1 MTGEISLGRIKVFT
15 IFIGLAGAMAVLLLR
30 GTTDALGFL
39 LGAVISLISLRS
51 WIRVSDGIGAGFKP
65 SVAASAIFLSMR
77 YVLIA
82 ALIYAIVRVLG
93 ITPLA
98 MIVGL
103 LASFAAVI
111 LELLYQFVTP
121 GK

>member
-1 MTGEISLGRIKVFT
+1 MTGEISLERVKIFT
-15 IFIGLAGAMAVLLLR
+15 IFIGLAGAMAVLLWW
-30 GTTDALGFL
+30 GSMAAVGFL
-39 LGAVISLISLRS
+39 IGAGMSLVTLRS
-51 WIRVSDGIGAGFKP
+51 WIRISDGISSGLKP
-65 SVAASAIFLSMR
+65 SVAASAVFLTLR
-77 YVLIA
+77 YVVIA
-82 ALIYAIVRVLG
+82 ALIYAIVNVLG

-111 LELLYQFVTP
+111 LELLYTQVTS

>member
-1 MTGEISLGRIKVFT
+1 MGEISLERIKIFT
-15 IFIGLAGAMAVLLLR
+15 IFIGLAGALVVLLWR
-30 GTTDALGFL
+30 GSADAMGFL
-39 LGAVISLISLRS
+39 LGAAMSLVTLRS
-51 WIRVSDGIGAGFKP
+51 WIRISDGIGTGLKP
-65 SVAASAIFLSMR
+65 SVAASAVFLTLR
-77 YVLIA
+77 YVVIA
-82 ALIYAIVRVLG
+82 ALIYAIVNVLG

-111 LELLYQFVTP
+111 LELLYQIVTP

>member
-1 MTGEISLGRIKVFT
+1 MTDGISLGRIKIFT
-15 IFIGLAGAMAVLLLR
+15 IFVGLAGALLVLLLR
-30 GTTDALGFL
+30 GSTDAAGFL
-39 LGAVISLISLRS
+39 IGAGISLVSLRS

-65 SVAASAIFLSMR
+65 SVGASAVFLALR
-77 YVLIA
+77 YFLIA
-82 ALIYAIVRVLG
+82 AIIYAIVRVLG

-111 LELLYQFVTP
+111 LELLYQVITP

>member
-1 MTGEISLGRIKVFT
+1 MTGEVSLHRIKIFT
-15 IFIGLAGAMAVLLLR
+15 IFIGLAGTLAVLLLR
-30 GTTDALGFL
+30 GSTDAAGFL
-39 LGAVISLISLRS
+39 IGAAISLVSLRS

-65 SVAASAIFLSMR
+65 SVGASAVFLALR

-82 ALIYAIVRVLG
+82 AIIYAIVNVLG

-98 MIVGL
+98 LIVGL

-111 LELLYQFVTP
+111 LELLYSLVTP

>member
-1 MTGEISLGRIKVFT
+1 MTGDISLSRIKIFT
-15 IFIGLAGAMAVLLLR
+15 IFIGLAGALATLLLR
-30 GTTDALGFL
+30 GSSDAMGFL
-39 LGAVISLISLRS
+39 LGAAISLISLRS

-65 SVAASAIFLSMR
+65 PVAASALFLALR

-111 LELLYQFVTP
+111 LELLYSLVTP

>member
-1 MTGEISLGRIKVFT
+1 MTGEISLGRIKIFT
-15 IFIGLAGAMAVLLLR
+15 IFIALAGAIGTLLLR
-30 GTTDALGFL
+30 GSTDAIGFL
-39 LGAVISLISLRS
+39 IGAGISLISLRS
-51 WIRVSDGIGAGFKP
+51 WIRVSDGIGAGFRP
-65 SVAASAIFLSMR
+65 SVGASAVFLALR

-82 ALIYAIVRVLG
+82 AIIYAIVRVLG

-111 LELLYQFVTP
+111 LELLYQLVTP
-121 GK
+121 SK

>member
-1 MTGEISLGRIKVFT
+1 MTGEISLERVKIFT
-15 IFIGLAGAMAVLLLR
+15 IFIGLAGAMAVLL
-30 GTTDALGFL
+30 GWGSMAAVGFL
-39 LGAVISLISLRS
+39 IGAGMSLVTLRS
-51 WIRVSDGIGAGFKP
+51 WIRISDGIGAGLKP
-65 SVAASAIFLSMR
+65 SVAASAVFLTLR
-77 YVLIA
+77 YVVIA
-82 ALIYAIVRVLG
+82 ALIYAIVNVLG

-111 LELLYQFVTP
+111 LELLYTQVTS